1 MNLYLPGSGNQG
13 LHGKRSHPNQCR
25 RGGGIVSGGSPD
37 DLDVLA
43 EASVCDI
50 SDACDQLDCPAVRT
64 GAILPAFAGCA
75 SVAGVISTVTLAI
88 GDGLPLGALLDV
100 LAEARGD
107 IMLVDLGG
115 RTDVQCWGTTLAAA
129 AVACGKRAAIVNGAV
144 RDVEGLATVGFP
156 TFARGICPSSMSGRL
171 TLTGACLNVAIDGA
185 TVPSGSVA
193 AASASGIVFL
203 PRERADEVFARAREI
218 AAAERRLLA
227 DVRATDDPTAA
238 LRLIRNSWE
247 RS

>member
-1 MNLYLPGSGNQG
+1 MEGRLI
-13 LHGKRSHPNQCR
+13 RSR
-25 RGGGIVSGGSPD
+25 STWGGGIVSSGPSG
-37 DLDVLA
+37 DLDSLGG
-43 EASVCDI
+43 ASVCDV
-50 SDACDQLDCPAVRT
+50 SDACDRLRCPAVKT
-64 GAILPAFAGCA
+64 GAILPVFPGCA

-107 IMLVDLGG
+107 IILVDLGG

-144 RDVEGLATVGFP
+144 RDVEGLAAAGFP
-156 TFARGICPSSMSGRL
+156 TFARGVYPARMSGRL

-203 PRERADEVFARAREI
+203 PRERADSVFALAKKI
-218 AAAERRLLA
+218 AAAEQSLLA
-227 DVRATDDPTAA
+227 DVRATDDPAAA
-238 LRLIRNSWE
+238 LRLIRNSQE
-247 RS
+247 R

>member
-1 MNLYLPGSGNQG
+1 ME
-13 LHGKRSHPNQCR
+13 KRLIRSMSTW
-25 RGGGIVSGGSPD
+25 GGGIVSGGPLS
-37 DLDVLA
+37 DLDVLG
-43 EASVCDI
+43 EPSVCDI
-50 SDACDQLDCPAVRT
+50 SDACDQLDCPAIKT
-64 GAILPAFAGCA
+64 GAILPAFVGCA
-75 SVAGVISTVTLAI
+75 SVTGVISTVTLAI

-100 LAEARGD
+100 LAEAKGD

-144 RDVEGLATVGFP
+144 RDVEGLAAAGFP
-156 TFARGICPSSMSGRL
+156 TFARGVYPASMSGRL
-171 TLTGACLNVAIDGA
+171 TVTGACLNVAIDGA

-203 PRERADEVFARAREI
+203 PRERADEVFARARKI
-218 AAAERRLLA
+218 AAAGQRLLA
-227 DVRATDDPTAA
+227 DVRATEDPAVA
-238 LRLIRNSWE
+238 LRLIRNSQE